1 MPHCT
6 KCGAAVAEGVAFCLR
21 VVRSTWRRPRDVF
34 RGRSNTSR
42 RAANSKVR
50 FSKVTDMR
58 AGEDAIG
65 NPRT

>member
-1 MPHCT
+1 MPHRT
-6 KCGAAVAEGVAFCLR
+6 KCGAAVAQCIAFCPW
-21 VVRSTWRRPRDVF
+21 VRSTWRRPRDVF
-34 RGRSNTSR
+34 HGRSNTSR